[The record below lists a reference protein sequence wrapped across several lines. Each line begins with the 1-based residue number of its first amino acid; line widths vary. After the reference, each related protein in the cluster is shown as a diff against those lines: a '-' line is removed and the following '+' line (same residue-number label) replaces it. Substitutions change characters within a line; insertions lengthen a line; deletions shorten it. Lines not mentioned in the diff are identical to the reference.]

1 MRALAKP
8 RLHNAI
14 PTHAPVHS
22 ARNSFHLGQL
32 WHRFIVEA
40 RAISQQPRRSAG
52 LRTGR
57 RAGLLTRTNQAAITN
72 SRGQSTNIS
81 LRIFHELVLFF
92 LAIAHLH
99 AAPLL

>member
-1 MRALAKP
+1 LRALAKP

-14 PTHAPVHS
+14 ATHAPVYS
-22 ARNSFHLGQL
+22 ARNSFHFGQL
-32 WHRFIVEA
+32 WHRFIVEG
-40 RAISQQPRRSAG
+40 RAISQQPKRS
-52 LRTGR
+52 
-57 RAGLLTRTNQAAITN
+57 AGLLTRTNQTAITN